1 MEDVKP
7 MFSIKI
13 ASSKRLLTA
22 ALILAASLSMFSCI
36 DQELVDSIEH
46 IQIDRAM
53 DFTTLRDGSYE
64 ALVDK
69 QIVSAR
75 VRVTVRAGR
84 VDSIEILKHGHGP
97 GKKHGAYEL
106 PARVVAAQS
115 LDVDWVSGA
124 TGSSKVMLKAIEEAL
139 RAGL

>member
-1 MEDVKP
+1 MVG
-7 MFSIKI
+7 MKI
-13 ASSKRLLTA
+13 TSSKRLLTT
-22 ALILAASLSMFSCI
+22 ALIIAATLSMISCI

-75 VRVTVRAGR
+75 VRVTVKAGR
-84 VDSIEILKHGHGP
+84 VASIEILKHSHGP
-97 GKKHGAYEL
+97 GKKRGAYEL

-139 RAGL
+139 RAGS

>member
-1 MEDVKP
+1 MIDLKSV
-7 MFSIKI
+7 
-13 ASSKRLLTA
+13 SSKRLLTA
-22 ALILAASLSMFSCI
+22 ALIVAACLSSVSCI
-36 DQELVDSIEH
+36 DQELVDSIDH

-53 DFTTLRDGSYE
+53 DFSALRDGSYE
-64 ALVDK
+64 GTVDK
-69 QIVSAR
+69 QLVVAQ
-75 VRVTVRAGR
+75 VRVTVSAGR
-84 VDSIEILKHGHGP
+84 VESIDILRHSHGP
-97 GKKHGAYEL
+97 GKKRGAYEL

>member
-1 MEDVKP
+1 MLG
-7 MFSIKI
+7 FLI
-13 ASSKRLLTA
+13 ASRRRLLTA
-22 ALILAASLSMFSCI
+22 VLIIAASMSMISCI

-84 VDSIEILKHGHGP
+84 VASIEILKHSHGP
-97 GKKHGAYEL
+97 GKKRGAYEL
-106 PARVVAAQS
+106 PSRVVAAQS

-139 RAGL
+139 RAGM